1 MTRLTS
7 NGLLSVAGL
16 RRLRVMT
23 QKELLQLFRDVA
35 LMVFFLYSFTGDI
48 YMAASGVSMQLKNAA
63 IATLDGDRSFASR
76 ELASRFQPPYFQPA
90 GSVADARQAIRRLD
104 DGDVMAVLDIP
115 PRFQERLQRGEQVSV
130 QLQVDTSN
138 SVLGFLTSSYGAQIV
153 GKYALEAAAQR
164 EGLGAAGGI
173 AGPLVEADTRVWY
186 NPNQNDAWFMG
197 ISELLTVVTL
207 FSILLPAA
215 AMVREKERGT
225 IEQLMVTPLTSFQIL
240 FPKVVA
246 MTLVIL
252 AGSAIALFGVLG
264 PLFQLPMRGSL
275 VSFFLITALYVFTT
289 AGLGLLA
296 ATVARNL
303 AQVGML
309 TVVILM
315 PMLLLSGAWTPIEA
329 MPPWMRGLA
338 WISPLHY
345 FLDAAYGILLKGVGM
360 DLLWDSVL
368 AMSVLGVV
376 VFAAGMRRFSR
387 QFG

>member
-1 MTRLTS
+1 MS
-7 NGLLSVAGL
+7 HGLLSTVGL

-23 QKELLQLFRDVA
+23 HKELLQLFRDAA
-35 LMVFFLYSFTGDI
+35 LMIFFLYSFTGDI
-48 YMAASGVSMQLKNAA
+48 YLAASGVSMQLKHAA

-76 ELASRFQPPYFQPA
+76 ELAGRFQPPYFRPVGEA
-90 GSVADARQAIRRLD
+90 GSPSEAVRLLD
-104 DGDVMAVLDIP
+104 DGKVMAVLDIP
-115 PRFQERLQRGEQVSV
+115 SRFNERLLRGEQVSV

-153 GKYALEAAAQR
+153 GRYGLEVAALR
-164 EGLGAAGGI
+164 EGLGG
-173 AGPLVEADTRVWY
+173 AGPRVEADVRVWY

-197 ISELLTVVTL
+197 ISELLTVITL

-225 IEQLMVTPLTSFQIL
+225 IEQLMVTPLSPFQIL

-264 PLFQLPMRGSL
+264 PLFQLPMRGS
-275 VSFFLITALYVFTT
+275 VPAFFLVTTLYVFTT

-345 FLDAAYGILLKGVGM
+345 FLDAAYGILLKGAGLA
-360 DLLWDSVL
+360 LLWDSVL
-368 AMSVLGVV
+368 AMSALGVL
-376 VFAAGMRRFSR
+376 VFAVAMHRFSR
-387 QFG
+387 QTG

>member
-1 MTRLTS
+1 MK
-7 NGLLSVAGL
+7 NGFFSVAGL

-23 QKELLQLFRDVA
+23 WKELLQLFRDTA

-48 YMAASGVSMQLKNAA
+48 YIAASGVSMQLKNAA
-63 IATLDGDRSFASR
+63 IATLDGDRSDASR
-76 ELASRFQPPYFQPA
+76 ELLSRFQPPYFRPIGELA
-90 GSVADARQAIRRLD
+90 AARDSITLLD
-104 DGDVMAVLDIP
+104 DAGAMAVLDIP

-130 QLQVDTSN
+130 QLQVDTTN
-138 SVLGFLTSSYGAQIV
+138 SVLGFLASSYGAQIV
-153 GKYALEAAAQR
+153 GKYGLEAAARR
-164 EGLGAAGGI
+164 EGLGGAGGI
-173 AGPLVEADTRVWY
+173 AGPVLQADTRIWY

-207 FSILLPAA
+207 FAILLPAA
-215 AMVREKERGT
+215 AMVREKERCT
-225 IEQLMVTPLTSFQIL
+225 IEQLMVTPLSAFQIL
-240 FPKVVA
+240 FPKVIA

-252 AGSAIALFGVLG
+252 GGSAIALFGILG
-264 PLFQLPMRGSL
+264 PVFHVPMRGSL
-275 VSFFLITALYVFTT
+275 LTFFLITALYVFTT

-315 PMLLLSGAWTPIEA
+315 PMLLLSGAWTPPEA
-329 MPPWMRGLA
+329 MPDWMRILA
-338 WISPLHY
+338 YISPLHY
-345 FLDAAYGILLKGVGM
+345 FLDAAYGILLKGAGM

-368 AMSVLGVV
+368 AMGTLGVC
-376 VFAAGMRRFSR
+376 VFALGMGRFGR

>member
-1 MTRLTS
+1 MS
-7 NGLLSVAGL
+7 HGLLSAVGL

-23 QKELLQLFRDVA
+23 RKELLQLFRDAA

-48 YMAASGVSMQLKNAA
+48 YLAASGVSMQLKHAA

-76 ELASRFQPPYFQPA
+76 ELAGRFQPPYFKPVGEA
-90 GSVADARQAIRRLD
+90 GSPAQAVRLLD
-104 DGDVMAVLDIP
+104 DGEVMAVLDIP
-115 PRFQERLQRGEQVSV
+115 PRFNERLLRGEQVSV

-153 GKYALEAAAQR
+153 GRYGLEVAALR
-164 EGLGAAGGI
+164 EGLGGGV
-173 AGPLVEADTRVWY
+173 GPRVEADVRVWY

-197 ISELLTVVTL
+197 ISELLTVITL

-225 IEQLMVTPLTSFQIL
+225 IEQLMVTPLSPFQIL
-240 FPKVVA
+240 FPKVIA

-252 AGSAIALFGVLG
+252 AGCAIALFGVLG

-275 VSFFLITALYVFTT
+275 GAFFLVTALYVFTT

-345 FLDAAYGILLKGVGM
+345 FLDAAYGILLKGAGLA
-360 DLLWDSVL
+360 LLWDSVL
-368 AMSVLGVV
+368 AMSALGVL
-376 VFAAGMRRFSR
+376 VFAVGMRRFAR
-387 QFG
+387 QTG

>member
-1 MTRLTS
+1 M
-7 NGLLSVAGL
+7 NGLFSAAGL

-23 QKELLQLFRDVA
+23 RKELIQLFRDVA
-35 LMVFFLYSFTGDI
+35 LMVFFVYAFTGDI
-48 YMAASGVSMQLKNAA
+48 YIAASGVSMQLKNAA
-63 IATLDGDRSFASR
+63 LAVLDGDASFASR
-76 ELASRFQPPYFQPA
+76 ELSSRFQPPYFRVAGAAGTPA
-90 GSVADARQAIRRLD
+90 QSIRHLD
-104 DGDVMAVLDIP
+104 NADVMALLDIP
-115 PRFQERLQRGEQVSV
+115 PRFEETLARGGQAAV

-138 SVLGFLTSSYGAQIV
+138 SVLGFLAASYGAQIV
-153 GKYALEAAAQR
+153 GKYALETAALR
-164 EGLGAAGGI
+164 EGLGSGGV
-173 AGPLVEADTRVWY
+173 AGPTLAAETRVWY

-197 ISELLTVVTL
+197 ISELLTVITL

-225 IEQLMVTPLTSFQIL
+225 IEQLMVTPLSAFQIL
-240 FPKVVA
+240 CPKVVA

-252 AGSAIALFGVLG
+252 AGTAIALFGILV
-264 PLFQLPMRGSL
+264 PCFDVPMRGSL

-329 MPPWMRGLA
+329 MPEWMHLLA
-338 WISPLHY
+338 WISPLHH
-345 FLDAAYGILLKGVGM
+345 FLDAAYGILLKGAGL
-360 DLLWDSVL
+360 DLLWPSVL
-368 AMSVLGVV
+368 SMAALGVSV
-376 VFAAGMRRFSR
+376 AALGMGRFGR

>member
-1 MTRLTS
+1 MS
-7 NGLLSVAGL
+7 HGLLSAVGL

-23 QKELLQLFRDVA
+23 RKELLQLFRDAA

-48 YMAASGVSMQLKNAA
+48 YLAASGVSMQLKHAA

-76 ELASRFQPPYFQPA
+76 ELAGRFQPPYFKPVGEA
-90 GSVADARQAIRRLD
+90 GSPAQAVRLLD

-115 PRFQERLQRGEQVSV
+115 PRFNERLLRGEQVSV
-130 QLQVDTSN
+130 QMQVDTSN

-153 GKYALEAAAQR
+153 GRYGIEVAALR
-164 EGLGAAGGI
+164 EGMGGAV
-173 AGPLVEADTRVWY
+173 GPRVEADVRVWY

-197 ISELLTVVTL
+197 ISELLTVITL

-225 IEQLMVTPLTSFQIL
+225 IEQLMVTPLSPFQIL
-240 FPKVVA
+240 FPKVIA

-252 AGSAIALFGVLG
+252 AGCAIALFGVLG

-275 VSFFLITALYVFTT
+275 GTFFLVTALYVFTT

-345 FLDAAYGILLKGVGM
+345 FLDAAYGILLKGAGLA
-360 DLLWDSVL
+360 LLWDSVL
-368 AMSVLGVV
+368 AMSALGILI
-376 VFAAGMRRFSR
+376 FAVGMRRFSR
-387 QFG
+387 QTG

>member
-1 MTRLTS
+1 MK
-7 NGLLSVAGL
+7 NGFFSLAGL

-23 QKELLQLFRDVA
+23 WKELLQLFRDTA

-48 YMAASGVSMQLKNAA
+48 YIAASGVSMQLKNAA
-63 IATLDGDRSFASR
+63 IATLDGDRSDASR
-76 ELASRFQPPYFQPA
+76 ELLSRFQPPYFRPIGELA
-90 GSVADARQAIRRLD
+90 AARDSITLLD
-104 DGDVMAVLDIP
+104 DAGAMAVLDIP

-130 QLQVDTSN
+130 QLQVDTTN
-138 SVLGFLTSSYGAQIV
+138 SVLGFLASSYGAQIV
-153 GKYALEAAAQR
+153 GKYGLEAAARR
-164 EGLGAAGGI
+164 EGLGGAGGI
-173 AGPLVEADTRVWY
+173 AGPVLQADTRIWY

-207 FSILLPAA
+207 FAILLPAA

-225 IEQLMVTPLTSFQIL
+225 IEQLMVTPLSAFQIL
-240 FPKVVA
+240 FPKVIA

-252 AGSAIALFGVLG
+252 GGSAIALFGILG
-264 PLFQLPMRGSL
+264 PVFHVPMRGSL
-275 VSFFLITALYVFTT
+275 LTFFLITALYVFTT

-315 PMLLLSGAWTPIEA
+315 PMLLLSGAWTPPEA
-329 MPPWMRGLA
+329 MPDWMRILA
-338 WISPLHY
+338 YISPLHY
-345 FLDAAYGILLKGVGM
+345 FLDAAYGILLKGAGM

-368 AMSVLGVV
+368 AMATLGVC
-376 VFAAGMRRFSR
+376 VFALGMGRFGR

>member
-1 MTRLTS
+1 MK
-7 NGLLSVAGL
+7 NGFFSLAGL

-23 QKELLQLFRDVA
+23 WKELLQLFRDTA

-48 YMAASGVSMQLKNAA
+48 YIAASGVSMQLKNAA
-63 IATLDGDRSFASR
+63 IATLDGDRSDASR
-76 ELASRFQPPYFQPA
+76 ELLSRFQPPYFRPIGELA
-90 GSVADARQAIRRLD
+90 AARDSITLLD
-104 DGDVMAVLDIP
+104 DAGAMAVLDIP

-130 QLQVDTSN
+130 QLQVDTTN
-138 SVLGFLTSSYGAQIV
+138 SVLGFLASSYGAQIV
-153 GKYALEAAAQR
+153 GKYGLEAAARR
-164 EGLGAAGGI
+164 EGLGGI
-173 AGPLVEADTRVWY
+173 AGPVLQADTRIWY

-207 FSILLPAA
+207 FAILLPAA

-225 IEQLMVTPLTSFQIL
+225 IEQLMVTPLSAFQIL
-240 FPKVVA
+240 FPKVIA

-252 AGSAIALFGVLG
+252 GGSAIALFGILG
-264 PLFQLPMRGSL
+264 PVFHVPMRGSL
-275 VSFFLITALYVFTT
+275 LTFFLITALYVFTT

-315 PMLLLSGAWTPIEA
+315 PMLLLSGAWTPPEA
-329 MPPWMRGLA
+329 MPDWMRILA
-338 WISPLHY
+338 YISPLHY
-345 FLDAAYGILLKGVGM
+345 FLDAAYGILLKGAGM

-368 AMSVLGVV
+368 AMATLGVC
-376 VFAAGMRRFSR
+376 VFALGMGRFGR

>member
-1 MTRLTS
+1 M
-7 NGLLSVAGL
+7 NHGLLSAVGL

-23 QKELLQLFRDVA
+23 RKELLQLFRDAA

-48 YMAASGVSMQLKNAA
+48 YLAASGVSMQLKHAA

-76 ELASRFQPPYFQPA
+76 ELAGRFQPPYFKPVGEA
-90 GSVADARQAIRRLD
+90 GSPAQAVRLLD
-104 DGDVMAVLDIP
+104 DGEVMAVLDIP
-115 PRFQERLQRGEQVSV
+115 PRFNERLLRGEQVSV

-153 GKYALEAAAQR
+153 GRYGLEVAALR
-164 EGLGAAGGI
+164 EGLDGTV
-173 AGPLVEADTRVWY
+173 GPRVEADVRVWY

-197 ISELLTVVTL
+197 ISELLTVITL

-225 IEQLMVTPLTSFQIL
+225 IEQLMVTPLSPFQIL

-252 AGSAIALFGVLG
+252 AGCAIALFGVLG

-275 VSFFLITALYVFTT
+275 GTFFLVTALYVFTT

-345 FLDAAYGILLKGVGM
+345 FLDAAYGILLKGAGLAV
-360 DLLWDSVL
+360 LWDSVL
-368 AMSVLGVV
+368 AMSALGIL
-376 VFAAGMRRFSR
+376 VFAVGMRRFSR
-387 QFG
+387 QTG

>member
-1 MTRLTS
+1 MS
-7 NGLLSVAGL
+7 HGLLSAVGL

-23 QKELLQLFRDVA
+23 RKELLQLFRDAA

-48 YMAASGVSMQLKNAA
+48 YLAASGVSMQLKHAA

-76 ELASRFQPPYFQPA
+76 ELAGRFQPPYFKPVGEA
-90 GSVADARQAIRRLD
+90 GSPAQAVRLLD
-104 DGDVMAVLDIP
+104 DGEVMAVLDIP
-115 PRFQERLQRGEQVSV
+115 PRFNERLLRGEQVSV

-153 GKYALEAAAQR
+153 GRYGLEVAALR
-164 EGLGAAGGI
+164 EGLGGAV
-173 AGPLVEADTRVWY
+173 GPRVEADVRVWY

-197 ISELLTVVTL
+197 ISELLTVITL

-225 IEQLMVTPLTSFQIL
+225 IEQLIVTPLSPFQIL

-252 AGSAIALFGVLG
+252 AGCAIALFGVLG

-275 VSFFLITALYVFTT
+275 GAFFLVTALYVFTT

-345 FLDAAYGILLKGVGM
+345 FLDAAYGILLKGAGLA
-360 DLLWDSVL
+360 LLWDSVL
-368 AMSVLGVV
+368 AMSALGVL
-376 VFAAGMRRFSR
+376 VFAVGMRRFAR
-387 QFG
+387 QTG

>member
-1 MTRLTS
+1 MNS
-7 NGLLSVAGL
+7 GLLSPVGL

-23 QKELLQLFRDVA
+23 RKELLQLFRDAA

-48 YMAASGVSMQLKNAA
+48 YLAASGVSMQLKHAA
-63 IATLDGDRSFASR
+63 IATLDGDNSFASR
-76 ELASRFQPPYFQPA
+76 ELAGRFQPPYFKPVGDA
-90 GSVADARQAIRRLD
+90 GSPGQAIRLLD

-115 PRFQERLQRGEQVSV
+115 PRFNERLQRGEQVSV
-130 QLQVDTSN
+130 QMQVDTSN

-153 GKYALEAAAQR
+153 GRYGLEVAALR
-164 EGLGAAGGI
+164 EGMGGAV
-173 AGPLVEADTRVWY
+173 GPRVEADVRVWY

-197 ISELLTVVTL
+197 ISELLTVITL

-225 IEQLMVTPLTSFQIL
+225 IEQLMVTPLSPFQIL

-252 AGSAIALFGVLG
+252 AGCAIALFGVLG

-275 VSFFLITALYVFTT
+275 ATFFLVTALYVFTT

-345 FLDAAYGILLKGVGM
+345 FLDAAYGILLKGSGLE
-360 DLLWDSVL
+360 LLWDSVL
-368 AMSVLGVV
+368 AMTCLGIV
-376 VFAAGMRRFSR
+376 VFGVGMRRFAR
-387 QFG
+387 QAG